1 VKTSLLARTNPE
13 NHSLNSSGK
22 KGIIPEN
29 HPHISCHS
37 RGLRMVSLPGYAVLI
52 TASTGNELSLLVKEL
67 GAASIDDTGFL
78 KAWKAELPAKT
89 VYLALTGIGKVNAAI
104 ATTHLLERFKPT
116 LIVNTGCGG
125 AYPGSGLAV
134 GDLAVATAEIYGD
147 EGVLTVNGWHTLEI
161 IGIPSVERKGN
172 RYSNE
177 FPLSMEQAV
186 KVFRFATSLG
196 LPVKRGKFVTVSTCS
211 GTSMRGN
218 ELEERF
224 GGICENMEGAAIAHT
239 ALLYDT
245 PFVEVRGISNMV
257 EDRDI
262 SKWDI
267 PRSVEMT
274 QRFLFSCL
282 EKGIF

>member
-1 VKTSLLARTNPE
+1 MNSLADNP
-13 NHSLNSSGK
+13 
-22 KGIIPEN
+22 
-29 HPHISCHS
+29 
-37 RGLRMVSLPGYAVLI
+37 VLI
-52 TASTGNELSLLVKEL
+52 TASIETELSLLVREL
-67 GAASIDDTGFL
+67 GAAVMADVGPRKS
-78 KAWKAELPAKT
+78 WRAEYQHKP
-89 VYLALTGIGKVNAAI
+89 VYFGLTGIGKVNAAI
-104 ATTHLLERFKPT
+104 VTTHLIERLKPA
-116 LIVNTGCGG
+116 LIINTGCGG
-125 AYPGSGLAV
+125 AYPGSGLSV

-177 FPLSMEQAV
+177 FPLSMEQAA
-186 KVFRFATSLG
+186 KVFRLATSLG
-196 LPVKRGKFVTVSTCS
+196 LPVKRGKFITVSTCS

-218 ELEERF
+218 ELEKRF

-245 PFVEVRGISNMV
+245 PFLEVRGISNMV

-282 EKGIF
+282 ERGIF

>member
-1 VKTSLLARTNPE
+1 MTR
-13 NHSLNSSGK
+13 
-22 KGIIPEN
+22 
-29 HPHISCHS
+29 
-37 RGLRMVSLPGYAVLI
+37 LPGQPVLI
-52 TASTGNELSLLVKEL
+52 TASTENELSGLVRVLDAKL
-67 GAASIDDTGFL
+67 IDDAGL
-78 KAWKAELPAKT
+78 RKVWQAAYRARP

-104 ATTHLLERFKPT
+104 AATHLIERFKAA

-125 AYPGSGLAV
+125 AYPGSGLEV
-134 GDLAVATAEIYGD
+134 GDLAIATAEIYGD

-177 FPLSMEQAV
+177 FPLNMETAV
-186 KVFRFATSLG
+186 KVFRFAASLG
-196 LPVKRGKFVTVSTCS
+196 LPVKRGKFITVSTCS
-211 GTSMRGN
+211 GTSMRGD
-218 ELEERF
+218 ELEKRF

-245 PFVEVRGISNMV
+245 PFLEVRGISNMV

-267 PRSVEMT
+267 PRAVEMA

-282 EKGIF
+282 EKEIL